1 MNLIETIIKKG
12 KDFIDTITLTRKLRI
27 CRDERLL
34 YFERNII
41 DLEDHMN
48 ECLKLGNFNSAETM
62 YNDIKASKKYIERI
76 NEFWEYIN
84 KDNK

>member
-48 ECLKLGNFNSAETM
+48 EYLKLGNFNSAETM
-62 YNDIKASKKYIERI
+62 YNSIKDSKKYIERI